1 MGSPAPY
8 HYTTLS
14 VPQLPLIPQ
23 VHLEDLI
30 DSNRFQKDL
39 AGSSKKL
46 QETAMESH
54 LVNIFEGKYLVRS
67 DKFIQI
73 PQITILQ

>member
-54 LVNIFEGKYLVRS
+54 LVNFEGKYLVRS

-73 PQITILQ
+73 PKITIVQ

>member
-8 HYTTLS
+8 HYPTLS

-23 VHLEDLI
+23 VHQEDLI
-30 DSNRFQKDL
+30 GSNRFQKDL
-39 AGSSKKL
+39 TGSRKKL
-46 QETAMESH
+46 QETTMESH
-54 LVNIFEGKYLVRS
+54 LVNFEGKYLVRS

-73 PQITILQ
+73 PKITILQ

>member
-46 QETAMESH
+46 QEITIESH
-54 LVNIFEGKYLVRS
+54 LVNFEGKSLVRS

-73 PQITILQ
+73 QKITILQ